1 MGYTPW
7 VFGTWGE
14 TQIGQASGLE
24 DQDTGVALGSS
35 GREVKRE
42 ATVRFTF
49 EETPSNADGG

>member
-35 GREVKRE
+35 GREVKEGGDCGDSHLR
-42 ATVRFTF
+42 R
-49 EETPSNADGG
+49 PLNADGG